1 MRERILTLQKESLK
15 KDDLISELQSK
26 LAAPKPIPKPIS
38 KPSNKKLNPF
48 EDLDLDPLED
58 SFGRESQKSEKT
70 DSELKALREENGEL
84 RGVIGLMR
92 EEMEK
97 VARREGGELE
107 VALRVKAAEMEG
119 LKQKLG
125 AVMKQVGEKDE
136 EQARFVE
143 KF

>member
-1 MRERILTLQKESLK
+1 
-15 KDDLISELQSK
+15 
-26 LAAPKPIPKPIS
+26 
-38 KPSNKKLNPF
+38 
-48 EDLDLDPLED
+48 
-58 SFGRESQKSEKT
+58 
-70 DSELKALREENGEL
+70 
-84 RGVIGLMR
+84 MR

-107 VALRVKAAEMEG
+107 VALRVKAAEMEE

-136 EQARFVE
+136 EQTRFVE

>member
-1 MRERILTLQKESLK
+1 M
-15 KDDLISELQSK
+15 
-26 LAAPKPIPKPIS
+26 
-38 KPSNKKLNPF
+38 
-48 EDLDLDPLED
+48 
-58 SFGRESQKSEKT
+58 
-70 DSELKALREENGEL
+70 
-84 RGVIGLMR
+84 IGLMR

-107 VALRVKAAEMEG
+107 VALRVKAAEMEE
-119 LKQKLG
+119 LRQKLG